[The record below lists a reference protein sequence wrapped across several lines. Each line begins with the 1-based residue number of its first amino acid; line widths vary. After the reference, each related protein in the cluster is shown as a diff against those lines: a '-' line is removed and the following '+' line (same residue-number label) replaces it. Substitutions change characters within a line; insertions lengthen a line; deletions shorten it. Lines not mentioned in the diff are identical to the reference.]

1 MKARR
6 ATSVDARE
14 LVRLRHVMFTSLGPT
29 PSDETWLRRCQGA
42 FAERLEH
49 DPSFAA
55 FVIGVPSSGPLLS
68 ALLQWLAEHD
78 CSHVQLRASAEGHAL
93 YEQLGFN
100 TVDDA
105 HMVWMP
111 PTA

>member
-1 MKARR
+1 MNRS
-6 ATSVDARE
+6 ATPEAD
-14 LVRLRHVMFTSLGPT
+14 
-29 PSDETWLRRCQGA
+29 
-42 FAERLEH
+42 
-49 DPSFAA
+49 
-55 FVIGVPSSGPLLS
+55 
-68 ALLQWLAEHD
+68 EHD